1 MQLEQGLFKLD
12 FSDHHA
18 VLGIP
23 LSADS
28 KLVRKRYLAIA
39 RKLHPDSLSTASEAD
54 RQKAS
59 ELLSKWVN
67 PAYEVLSQ
75 DKSSTEHGVVL
86 KLKGQALRQAGAV
99 PGVETTAAKEL
110 MRAPHVEAA
119 YRQAVSALSNN
130 QYDQLDNVLAV
141 IGTISELNMVYLY
154 RTTEGGGVAAT
165 APAKPVATAT
175 TASPT
180 PTANRTA
187 PPPPRRSQSTIV
199 ESYINRAQEHERSA
213 AYGQALLEMREAV
226 KTYPR
231 SARCHSYLASL
242 YLKAG
247 QATMAKIHAKRALD
261 IDPNDELAKAIQ
273 ARVDK
278 NGTTSGKSGTSTKG
292 SDQKSGGF
300 FGLFGGKKK

>member
-18 VLGIP
+18 VLGVP

-67 PAYEVLSQ
+67 PAYEALSQ
-75 DKSSTEHGVVL
+75 DKSSSEHGVVL
-86 KLKGQALRQAGAV
+86 KLKGQALRRGSTA
-99 PGVETTAAKEL
+99 PEIETTAAKEL

-119 YRQAVSALSNN
+119 YRQAVSALAND
-130 QYDQLDNVLAV
+130 QYDQLDHVLPV

-154 RTTEGGGVAAT
+154 RTTEGDAGATAAPGKPTVTAAT
-165 APAKPVATAT
+165 APP
-175 TASPT
+175 S

-187 PPPPRRSQSTIV
+187 PPPRRPQATIV

-273 ARVDK
+273 SRVEK
-278 NGTTSGKSGTSTKG
+278 EGNTSGKSGTTAKG
-292 SDQKSGGF
+292 TDQKSGGF
-300 FGLFGGKKK
+300 FGIFGGKKK